1 MWNCRGVG
9 EKRCLYQYNLIYL
22 CNKKL
27 WGGDRGCAYLCVGP
41 ARESGTTPANPAVPG
56 DGDGARAGSCF
67 TPSLARQGL
76 ALPSP
81 EGWGSMS
88 FPAWLW
94 SLARGR
100 CCSRPAF
107 GASIGMVCPA
117 VLGSSAGEE
126 LEPTRSGLPGAR
138 GRL

>member
-22 CNKKL
+22 CDKKL
-27 WGGDRGCAYLCVGP
+27 CGGDRGCAYLRVGP

-67 TPSLARQGL
+67 TPSPARQGL

-88 FPAWLW
+88 FPPWLW

-107 GASIGMVCPA
+107 GVSIGMVCPA

-126 LEPTRSGLPGAR
+126 LEPTPSGLPGA
-138 GRL
+138 